1 MSASRCAA
9 SLSLLL
15 MLCATGHAG
24 DSSDL
29 NRQAKYELDQLMLP
43 PAARDPAPRPLAPP
57 RLDFTEAVHRALAKN
72 PSIAVAQV
80 EIRRAAGLLA
90 QARAASLPTLTVNA
104 TYVRLDND
112 RVFGQGDMQR
122 LVAGADQLSGNVTA
136 AVPIVAPKAWA
147 QWLHGHDNV
156 RVAEISAVEVR
167 RQVAAATGRA
177 YLQVLAQ
184 ARLLTVSAQARD
196 AARAH
201 HEFAAQRLA
210 GGIGNRL
217 DAVRAH
223 GEWKSSEALLES
235 AQVALGKSRE
245 ALGVLLAEDGPV
257 DAAEEPH
264 FDDIEGE
271 VLALLDDAMVNRAD
285 LRVLQAR
292 VWATSRVLR
301 HGFVDYLPTV
311 QGSFAP
317 FFQNPPSL
325 VQPLLGWQA
334 QLGLVFPLFDGGLR
348 YGARAERQ
356 ALYVTSKW
364 NLRAAQLQARSE
376 VRSAA
381 LALTQARLA
390 EQSAH
395 EAAALS
401 REALELSTLAYRTGS
416 TNNLPVIDA
425 ERRSRDAALV
435 AVQAEDATR
444 QARLDLLIAS
454 GRFPDPDAATKIP

>member
-1 MSASRCAA
+1 MPARA
-9 SLSLLL
+9 SLFFITL
-15 MLCATGHAG
+15 LCATARADGLTEKG
-24 DSSDL
+24 
-29 NRQAKYELDQLMLP
+29 RYELDQLMMP
-43 PAARDPAPRPLAPP
+43 PGARDPAPRPPAPP
-57 RLDFTEAVHRALAKN
+57 RIDFAEAVRRALAKN
-72 PSIAVAQV
+72 PSIAVAQA
-80 EIRRAAGLLA
+80 EIRRAAGLLG
-90 QARAASLPTLTVNA
+90 QARAASLPTLTANA

-122 LVAGADQLSGNVTA
+122 LVAGANQLSGNVTA
-136 AVPIVAPKAWA
+136 AVPLIAPRAWA
-147 QWLHGHDNV
+147 QWLHGHDNL
-156 RVAEISAVEVR
+156 RVSEISAADVR
-167 RQVAAATGRA
+167 RQVAAATARA

-184 ARLLTVSAQARD
+184 ARLVAVSTQARD

-201 HEFAAQRLA
+201 HDFAAQRLS

-223 GEWKSSEALLES
+223 GEWKSSEAQLES

-245 ALGVLLAEDGPV
+245 ALGVLIAEDGPV
-257 DAAEEPH
+257 DAAEEPR

-271 VLALLDDAMVNRAD
+271 GDDGLGSLLEDAMVNRAD
-285 LRVLQAR
+285 LRAQQAR
-292 VWATSRVLR
+292 VWATSRLLR
-301 HGFVDYLPTV
+301 HGFVDYLPTL

-325 VQPLLGWQA
+325 VQPLVGWQA
-334 QLGLVFPLFDGGLR
+334 QLGLVFPLFDGGFR

-356 ALYVTSKW
+356 ALYVMSKW

-425 ERRSRDAALV
+425 ERRSRDAALI

-444 QARLDLLIAS
+444 QARFDLLLAS
-454 GRFPDPDAATKIP
+454 GRFPDRQGAP